1 MKRYALAMDLKND
14 DRLIEEYE
22 EYHKAIWPEIR
33 ESITAAGVEH
43 MEIYRT
49 GTRLFMIMEVDD
61 GFSFGRKAA
70 MDQANAKVQEW
81 EALMWKYQAALPFAR
96 PGEKWLLMDK
106 IFEL

>member
-1 MKRYALAMDLKND
+1 MKRYALTLDLKDD

-33 ESITAAGVEH
+33 ESITSAGVEH
-43 MEIYRT
+43 MEIYRIA
-49 GTRLFMIMEVDD
+49 TRLFMIMEVSD
-61 GFSFGRKAA
+61 GFSFARKAEL
-70 MDQANAKVQEW
+70 DESNPKVREW
-81 EALMWKYQAALPFAR
+81 ETLMWKYQAALPFAK